1 MTPQRRNFYKNQLL
15 ALRRRLRG
23 DVDRM
28 TSDALAAG
36 PASAKSNRMPIHPA
50 EVAGDHFEQEL
61 AIALA
66 SSKDETLQK
75 IEQALERIEDGVYG
89 ICDCCGRRIPQG
101 RLDAIPYAGL
111 CVGCA
116 RQNEEAV
123 ADLYGG

>member
-1 MTPQRRNFYKNQLL
+1 
-15 ALRRRLRG
+15 
-23 DVDRM
+23 M

-36 PASAKSNRMPIHPA
+36 PASARSNRMPIHPA